1 MAKKM
6 QIGDMLVAAGYID
19 KSQLDQCLQVSIDT
33 GKRVGDIAVDKG
45 FITQENLYR
54 LLENQHN
61 VQYVDLYTL
70 SVAPEII
77 KFVSAEMAR
86 RNMLVPVKVE
96 NNVLFV
102 AMEDPKNFRALQQ
115 VRTATRMDVRP
126 MLASTRSIEHYI
138 ERVYGNVYVQA
149 AISEYGKGSG
159 YEAAMKEVIDSRSGN
174 VADGPIIQLV
184 NVLLEQAVTSGASDI
199 HVEPGETEVR
209 VRMRVDGV
217 LSVVLNAPIA
227 THNAMIARI
236 KIMSDL
242 NIAERRVPQDG
253 RIQIKILGRDV
264 DLRVSIVATVHGE
277 KAVLRLLDRSSFF
290 KPKEVLGFTP
300 ENLEK
305 FDSLL
310 TTPHGIILVAGP
322 TGSGKSTT
330 LYTMLADINDIRD
343 NLITI
348 EDPVEY
354 VLEGL
359 SQMQVNPKAGVD
371 FATGLRAILRQ
382 DPDVIL
388 VGEIRDTETVE
399 IAIRAAITGHLV
411 LSSIHT
417 NDAVSTIL
425 RLVDMGVPGYM
436 VATSV
441 VGIISQ
447 RLVRVICPQCKTT
460 YEPEE
465 SQLEAADIS
474 PEIAKTI
481 KFKRGEGCMACDL
494 KGYKGRRAVHEV
506 LVFDNEFRSLV
517 HANASVDEMRKS
529 AVKNG
534 MRPLKD
540 AAMTLLR
547 DGITT
552 IDEVIDI
559 VHGL

>member
-6 QIGDMLVAAGYID
+6 QLGEMLVAAGYLS
-19 KSQLDQCLQVSIDT
+19 KAQLDECLKISQET
-33 GKRVGDIAVDKG
+33 GKRLGNVAVEKG
-45 FITQENLYR
+45 YTTHENLYR
-54 LLENQHN
+54 VLENQHN
-61 VQYVDLYTL
+61 IQYVDLYTL
-70 SVAPEII
+70 DIVPEVIGT
-77 KFVSAEMAR
+77 VTHELAR
-86 RNMLVPVKVE
+86 RNMIVPVKIEDGVLYIAM
-96 NNVLFV
+96 NN
-102 AMEDPKNFRALQQ
+102 PKDFRALQQ
-115 VRTATRMDVRP
+115 VRTVTQMEVRP
-126 MLASTRSIEHYI
+126 VLSSTRSIEHFM
-138 ERVYGNVYVQA
+138 ERAYGNIHVQS
-149 AISEYGKGSG
+149 AISEYSKGAG
-159 YEAAMKEVIDSRSGN
+159 YEAAMKEIDAKDGN

-184 NVLLEQAVTSGASDI
+184 NGLLEQAVASGTSDI
-199 HVEPGETEVR
+199 HVEPGEHEVR
-209 VRMRVDGV
+209 VRMRIDGV
-217 LSVVLNAPIA
+217 LSVVLQAPIA
-227 THNAMIARI
+227 THSAIIARI

-253 RIQIKILGRDV
+253 RIQIKVLGREV
-264 DLRVSIVATVHGE
+264 DLRVSIVNTVHGE

-300 ENLEK
+300 ENLVK

-330 LYTMLADINDIRD
+330 LYTMLADINDIQD

-354 VLEGL
+354 VLDGL
-359 SQMQVNPKAGVD
+359 TQMQVNAKAGVD

-388 VGEIRDTETVE
+388 VGEIRDKETVE

-417 NDAVSTIL
+417 NDAVSTIF
-425 RLVDMGVPGYM
+425 RLVDMGVPDYM

-447 RLVRVICPQCKTT
+447 RLVRVICKQCAVT
-460 YEPEE
+460 YQPETK
-465 SQLEAADIS
+465 QLESAGIS
-474 PEIAKTI
+474 PEEAATI
-481 KFKRGEGCMACDL
+481 DFKRGEGCMGCDL
-494 KGYKGRRAVHEV
+494 KGYKGRRAVHEI
-506 LVFDNEFRSLV
+506 LVFDNPLRSMI
-517 HANASVDEMRKS
+517 HAGKAPDEMKAY
-529 AVKNG
+529 AVSSG
-534 MRPLKD
+534 MRTLKD

-547 DGITT
+547 NGVTT

-559 VHGL
+559 VHGI

>member
-19 KSQLDQCLQVSIDT
+19 KFQLDECLQVSIDT
-33 GKRVGDIAVDKG
+33 GKRVGDVAVDKG

-70 SVAPEII
+70 SVAPEVI
-77 KFVSAEMAR
+77 KYVSAEMAR

-96 NNVLFV
+96 NNILFV
-102 AMEDPKNFRALQQ
+102 AMEDPKNFRAINE
-115 VRTATRMDVRP
+115 VRTVSRMEVRP
-126 MLASTRSIEHYI
+126 MLASTRSIEHYL
-138 ERVYGNVYVQA
+138 ERVYGNIYVQA
-149 AISEYGKGSG
+149 AISEYSKGSG
-159 YEAAMKEVIDSRSGN
+159 YESAMKEIIDSRTGN
-174 VADGPIIQLV
+174 VGDGPIIQLV
-184 NVLLEQAVTSGASDI
+184 NVLLEQAVTSGTSDI

-217 LSVVLNAPIA
+217 LSIVLNAPIA
-227 THNAMIARI
+227 THAAMIARI

-253 RIQIKILGRDV
+253 RIQIRVLGRDV
-264 DLRVSIVATVHGE
+264 DLRVSIVPTVHGE

-290 KPKEVLGFTP
+290 KPKEVLGFTS

-354 VLEGL
+354 VLDGL
-359 SQMQVNPKAGVD
+359 TQMQVNVKAGMD

-388 VGEIRDTETVE
+388 VGEIRDQETVE
-399 IAIRAAITGHLV
+399 IAVRAAITGHLV

-425 RLVDMGVPGYM
+425 RLIDMGVPDYM

-447 RLVRVICPQCKTT
+447 RLVRVICPQCKET

-465 SQLEAADIS
+465 RELEAADIS
-474 PEIAKTI
+474 KEAAKSIA
-481 KFKRGEGCMACDL
+481 FKRGQGCMGCDL
-494 KGYKGRRAVHEV
+494 KGYKGRRAVHEI
-506 LVFDNEFRSLV
+506 LVFDNKFR
-517 HANASVDEMRKS
+517 NMITQGKSVEEMREY

-534 MRPLKD
+534 MQSLKQ
-540 AAMTLLR
+540 AAMSLLK

-552 IDEVIDI
+552 IDEMIDI
-559 VHGL
+559 VHGI

>member
-1 MAKKM
+1 MTKKM
-6 QIGDMLVAAGYID
+6 QIGDMLVSAGYID
-19 KSQLDQCLQVSIDT
+19 KNQLEECLRVSVDT
-33 GKRVGDIAVDKG
+33 GKRVGDVALDKG

-54 LLENQHN
+54 ILENQHN
-61 VQYVDLYTL
+61 VQYVDLYSL
-70 SVAPEII
+70 GAPPEVI
-77 KFVSAEMAR
+77 KYVSAEMAR

-96 NNVLFV
+96 NNILYV

-115 VRTATRMDVRP
+115 VRTASRMEVRP

-149 AISEYGKGSG
+149 AISEYGKDS
-159 YEAAMKEVIDSRSGN
+159 ETAMKEIIDSRSGN
-174 VADGPIIQLV
+174 VGDGPIIQLV
-184 NVLLEQAVTSGASDI
+184 NVLLEQAVTKGASDI

-227 THNAMIARI
+227 THNAMVARI

-253 RIQIKILGRDV
+253 RIQIKMLGRDV
-264 DLRVSIVATVHGE
+264 DIRVSIVPTVHGE

-290 KPKEVLGFTP
+290 KPKEVLGFTT

-310 TTPHGIILVAGP
+310 ATPHGIILVAGP

-330 LYTMLADINDIRD
+330 LYSMISDINDVRD

-354 VLEGL
+354 MLDGL
-359 SQMQVNPKAGVD
+359 TQMQVNTKAGMD

-382 DPDVIL
+382 DPDIIL
-388 VGEIRDTETVE
+388 VGEIRDKETVE

-425 RLVDMGVPGYM
+425 RLTDMGVPGYM

-447 RLVRVICPQCKTT
+447 RLVRVICPLCKITC
-460 YEPEE
+460 EPSE
-465 SQLEAADIS
+465 SLIAAAAIS
-474 PEIAKTI
+474 PEEAATI
-481 KFKRGEGCMACDL
+481 TFQKGKGCMSCDL
-494 KGYKGRRAVHEV
+494 KGYKGRRAVHEI
-506 LVFDNEFRSLV
+506 LIFDNKLKALI
-517 HANASVDEMRKS
+517 HANKSVDEMREY
-529 AVKNG
+529 AQQNG
-534 MRPLKD
+534 MQSLRQ
-540 AAMTLLR
+540 AAVNLLR
-547 DGITT
+547 EGITT
-552 IDEVIDI
+552 LEEVVKI
-559 VHGL
+559 VHVRSV

>member
-19 KSQLDQCLQVSIDT
+19 KAQLDQCLKISLES
-33 GKRVGDIAVDKG
+33 GKRVGDVAVDKG
-45 FITQENLYR
+45 YITQENLYR

-61 VQYVDLYTL
+61 VPYVDLYVL
-70 SVAPEII
+70 HVAPDVV
-77 KFVSAEMAR
+77 KYVSAEVAR

-96 NNVLFV
+96 NNVLYV
-102 AMEDPKNFRALQQ
+102 AMEDPKNFRALNQ
-115 VRTATRMDVRP
+115 VRTTARMEVRP

-149 AISEYGKGSG
+149 AITEYSKGGG
-159 YEAAMKEVIDSRSGN
+159 YETAMKEIIDSRSGN
-174 VADGPIIQLV
+174 VGDGPIIQLV
-184 NVLLEQAVTSGASDI
+184 NAMLEQAVTSGASDI
-199 HVEPGETEVR
+199 HIEPGETEVR

-227 THNAMIARI
+227 THSAIIARI

-253 RIQIKILGRDV
+253 RIQIKILGREV

-310 TTPHGIILVAGP
+310 NTPHGVILVAGP

-354 VLEGL
+354 MLDGL
-359 SQMQVNPKAGVD
+359 TQMQVNHKAGVD

-388 VGEIRDTETVE
+388 VGEIRDQETVE

-425 RLVDMGVPGYM
+425 RLTDMGVPGYM
-436 VATSV
+436 VSTSV

-447 RLVRVICPQCKTT
+447 RLVRVICPQCKVT
-460 YEPEE
+460 YVPEDAV
-465 SQLEAADIS
+465 LEAAHIS
-474 PEIAKTI
+474 PEEAKNIT
-481 KFKRGEGCMACDL
+481 FKRGEGCMACDL
-494 KGYKGRRAVHEV
+494 KGYKGRRAVHEI
-506 LVFDNEFRSLV
+506 LVFDSKFRAMVS
-517 HANASVDEMRKS
+517 SGKS
-529 AVKNG
+529 IEELRDYAVANG
-534 MRPLKD
+534 MIPLKD
-540 AAMTLLR
+540 AAMRLLK

-552 IDEVIDI
+552 VDELVDI

>member
-1 MAKKM
+1 
-6 QIGDMLVAAGYID
+6 
-19 KSQLDQCLQVSIDT
+19 
-33 GKRVGDIAVDKG
+33 
-45 FITQENLYR
+45 
-54 LLENQHN
+54 
-61 VQYVDLYTL
+61 
-70 SVAPEII
+70 
-77 KFVSAEMAR
+77 
-86 RNMLVPVKVE
+86 
-96 NNVLFV
+96 
-102 AMEDPKNFRALQQ
+102 ME
-115 VRTATRMDVRP
+115 VRP
-126 MLASTRSIEHYI
+126 MLASTRSIEHFL
-138 ERVYGNVYVQA
+138 ERVYGNIYVQA
-149 AISEYGKGSG
+149 AISEYSKGSG
-159 YEAAMKEVIDSRSGN
+159 YEAAMKEVIDSRTGN
-174 VADGPIIQLV
+174 VGDGPIIQLV
-184 NVLLEQAVTSGASDI
+184 NVLLEQAVTSGTSDI
-199 HVEPGETEVR
+199 HIEPGEAEVR

-227 THNAMIARI
+227 THAAIIARI

-253 RIQIKILGRDV
+253 RIQIRILGRDV
-264 DLRVSIVATVHGE
+264 DLRVSIVPTVHGE

-354 VLEGL
+354 MLDGL
-359 SQMQVNPKAGVD
+359 TQMQVNAKAGMD
-371 FATGLRAILRQ
+371 FASGLRAILRQ

-388 VGEIRDTETVE
+388 VGEIRDQETVE
-399 IAIRAAITGHLV
+399 IAVRAAITGHLV

-447 RLVRVICPQCKTT
+447 RLVRVICPQCRVT
-460 YEPEE
+460 YEPEKT
-465 SQLEAADIS
+465 QIEAADIS
-474 PEIAKTI
+474 PEDAKNI
-481 KFKRGEGCMACDL
+481 VFKKGEGCMGCDL
-494 KGYKGRRAVHEV
+494 KGYKGRRAVHEI
-506 LVFDNEFRSLV
+506 LVFDNKFRNLV
-517 HANASVDEMRKS
+517 HANATVEEMKNY

-534 MRPLKD
+534 MKTLKE
-540 AAMTLLR
+540 AAMTLLK

-552 IDEVIDI
+552 VDEVIDI

>member
-19 KSQLDQCLQVSIDT
+19 KHQLDECLKVSLDT
-33 GKRVGDIAVDKG
+33 GKRVGDIAVEKG

-61 VQYVDLYTL
+61 VQYVDLY
-70 SVAPEII
+70 SVSVPPEVI
-77 KFVSAEMAR
+77 KYVPAEMAR
-86 RNMLVPVKVE
+86 RNMLAPVRVE
-96 NNVLFV
+96 NNVLYV
-102 AMEDPKNFRALQQ
+102 AMEDPKNFRALNQ
-115 VRTATRMDVRP
+115 VRTTSRMEVRP
-126 MLASTRSIEHYI
+126 MLASTKSIENYI

-149 AISEYGKGSG
+149 AISEYSKGSG
-159 YEAAMKEVIDSRSGN
+159 YEAAVKDVIDSRSGN
-174 VADGPIIQLV
+174 MGDAPIIQLV
-184 NVLLEQAVTSGASDI
+184 NTLLEQAVKMGASDI
-199 HVEPGETEVR
+199 HIEPGETEVR

-217 LSVVLNAPIA
+217 LSVILNAPIA
-227 THNAMIARI
+227 TLPAMIARI

-253 RIQIKILGRDV
+253 RIQIKVLGRDV
-264 DLRVSIVATVHGE
+264 DLRVSIVATVNGE

-290 KPKEVLGFTP
+290 KPKEVLGFTE
-300 ENLEK
+300 ENLKK

-310 TTPHGIILVAGP
+310 TTPHGIVLVAGP

-354 VLEGL
+354 ALEGL
-359 SQMQVNPKAGVD
+359 TQMQVNPKAGVD

-388 VGEIRDTETVE
+388 VGEIRDKETVE

-417 NDAVSTIL
+417 NDAVATIF
-425 RLVDMGVPGYM
+425 RLIDMGVPDYM
-436 VATSV
+436 VSTAV

-447 RLVRVICPQCKTT
+447 RLVRVICPQCKVS
-460 YEPEE
+460 YMPEE
-465 SQLEAADIS
+465 AQLAAAHISAEEAAAIS
-474 PEIAKTI
+474 
-481 KFKRGEGCMACDL
+481 FKRGEGCMGCDL
-494 KGYKGRRAVHEV
+494 KGYKGRRAVHEI
-506 LVFDNEFRSLV
+506 LVFDNTLRTMINKQAPVTELREYAISAGMQSLRV
-517 HANASVDEMRKS
+517 
-529 AVKNG
+529 
-534 MRPLKD
+534 
-540 AAMTLLR
+540 AATKLVR

-552 IDEVIDI
+552 IDELI
-559 VHGL
+559 

>member
-19 KSQLDQCLQVSIDT
+19 KIQLEECLKDRSET
-33 GKRVGDIAVDKG
+33 GKRVGDVAVERG

-70 SVAPEII
+70 SVAPEVI
-77 KFVSAEMAR
+77 KYVSAEMAR

-96 NNVLFV
+96 GNMLYV
-102 AMEDPKNFRALQQ
+102 AMENPKDFRAINQ
-115 VRTATRMDVRP
+115 VRTATRMEVRP

-149 AISEYGKGSG
+149 AISEYSKGSG
-159 YEAAMKEVIDSRSGN
+159 YEAAMKEIIDSRSGN
-174 VADGPIIQLV
+174 VGDGPIIQLV

-199 HVEPGETEVR
+199 HIEPGEAEVR
-209 VRMRVDGV
+209 VRMRIDGV

-253 RIQIKILGRDV
+253 RIQIKIMGRDV

-290 KPKEVLGFTP
+290 KPKEVLGFTS

-310 TTPHGIILVAGP
+310 TTPHGVILVAGP

-354 VLEGL
+354 MLEGL
-359 SQMQVNPKAGVD
+359 TQMQVNHKAGVD

-388 VGEIRDTETVE
+388 VGEIRDQETVE

-436 VATSV
+436 VSTSV

-460 YEPEE
+460 YEPDPTMI
-465 SQLEAADIS
+465 EAAGIS
-474 PEIAKTI
+474 PEEAKEI
-481 KFKRGEGCMACDL
+481 NFRMGQGCMGCDL
-494 KGYKGRRAVHEV
+494 KGYKGRRAVHEI
-506 LVFDNEFRSLV
+506 LVFDNKLRNMIN
-517 HANASVDEMRKS
+517 ANKSVEEMREYAISAGMKS
-529 AVKNG
+529 
-534 MRPLKD
+534 LKE

-552 IDEVIDI
+552 VDELVDI
-559 VHGL
+559 VHGI

>member
-19 KSQLDQCLQVSIDT
+19 KVQLSECLTTSLET
-33 GKRVGDIAVDKG
+33 GKRVGDVAVDKG

-70 SVAPEII
+70 SVAPEVIRY
-77 KFVSAEMAR
+77 VSAEMAR

-96 NNVLFV
+96 NNILYV

-115 VRTATRMDVRP
+115 VRTIARMEVRP

-138 ERVYGNVYVQA
+138 ERVYGNIYVQA
-149 AISEYGKGSG
+149 AISEYSKGSG
-159 YEAAMKEVIDSRSGN
+159 YEVAMKEIIDSRSGN
-174 VADGPIIQLV
+174 VGDGPIIQLV

-217 LSVVLNAPIA
+217 LAVVLNAPIA
-227 THNAMIARI
+227 TLNAMIARI
-236 KIMSDL
+236 KIMADL

-388 VGEIRDTETVE
+388 VGEIRDKETVE

-417 NDAVSTIL
+417 NDAVATIL
-425 RLVDMGVPGYM
+425 RLTDMGVPGYM

-447 RLVRVICPQCKTT
+447 RLVRVICPQCKVS
-460 YEPEE
+460 YEPEGH
-465 SQLEAADIS
+465 LIEAADIS
-474 PEIAKTI
+474 PEEAREIV
-481 KFKRGEGCMACDL
+481 FKRGEGCMACDL

-506 LVFDNEFRSLV
+506 LVFDNKFRSLI
-517 HANASVDEMRKS
+517 HANKTVEEMREH
-529 AVKNG
+529 AVAHG
-534 MRPLKD
+534 MKPLRE
-540 AAMTLLR
+540 AAMQLLK

-552 IDEVIDI
+552 IEELIDI

>member
-6 QIGDMLVAAGYID
+6 QIGDMLVMAGYID
-19 KSQLDQCLQVSIDT
+19 NVQLDECLQVSVET
-33 GKRVGDIAVDKG
+33 GKRVGDVAVDKG

-70 SVAPEII
+70 SVAPEVIRY
-77 KFVSAEMAR
+77 VPAEMAR

-96 NNVLFV
+96 NNILYV
-102 AMEDPKNFRALQQ
+102 AMEDPKNFRVLSQ
-115 VRTATRMDVRP
+115 VRTVARMEVRP

-138 ERVYGNVYVQA
+138 ERVYGNVHVQA
-149 AISEYGKGSG
+149 AISEYSKGSG
-159 YEAAMKEVIDSRSGN
+159 YEAEMKEIIDSRSGN
-174 VADGPIIQLV
+174 VGDGPIIQLV
-184 NVLLEQAVTSGASDI
+184 NALLEQAVISGASDI
-199 HVEPGETEVR
+199 HIEPGETEVR
-209 VRMRVDGV
+209 ARMRVDGV

-227 THNAMIARI
+227 TLNAMIARI
-236 KIMSDL
+236 KIMSNL

-253 RIQIKILGRDV
+253 RIHIKVLGRDV
-264 DLRVSIVATVHGE
+264 DLRVSIVATVYGE

-310 TTPHGIILVAGP
+310 ATPHGIILVAGP

-330 LYTMLADINDIRD
+330 LYTMLAGINDIRD

-359 SQMQVNPKAGVD
+359 TQMQVNPKAGVD

-388 VGEIRDTETVE
+388 VGEIRDNETVE

-425 RLVDMGVPGYM
+425 RLTDMGVPGYM
-436 VATSV
+436 VATSI

-447 RLVRVICPQCKTT
+447 RLMRVICPQCKIT

-465 SQLEAADIS
+465 SQLAAAGISLEEAREIS
-474 PEIAKTI
+474 
-481 KFKRGEGCMACDL
+481 FKKGEGCMACDL
-494 KGYKGRRAVHEV
+494 KGYKGRRAVHEI
-506 LVFDNEFRSLV
+506 LVFDNNFRVLV
-517 HANASVDEMRKS
+517 HANKSVEEMKKY
-529 AVKNG
+529 AVSNG
-534 MRPLKD
+534 MQTLKQ
-540 AAMTLLR
+540 AAMQLLK

-552 IDEVIDI
+552 IDEVVDI

>member
-19 KSQLDQCLQVSIDT
+19 KVQLDECLQVSIDT
-33 GKRVGDIAVDKG
+33 GKRVGDIAVEKG

-70 SVAPEII
+70 AVAPEVI

-96 NNVLFV
+96 NNILFV

-115 VRTATRMDVRP
+115 VRTATRMEVRP

-138 ERVYGNVYVQA
+138 ERVYGNIYVQQA
-149 AISEYGKGSG
+149 VSEYSKGAG
-159 YEAAMKEVIDSRSGN
+159 YEAAVKEVIDSRTGN
-174 VADGPIIQLV
+174 VGDGPIIQLV
-184 NVLLEQAVTSGASDI
+184 NVLLEQAVSNGASDI

-227 THNAMIARI
+227 TLNAMIARI
-236 KIMSDL
+236 KIMADL

-253 RIQIKILGRDV
+253 RIQLKILGRDV

-305 FDSLL
+305 FESLL
-310 TTPHGIILVAGP
+310 TTPHGIILAAGP

-330 LYTMLADINDIRD
+330 LYTMLSDINDIRD

-399 IAIRAAITGHLV
+399 IAVRAAITGHLV

-447 RLVRVICPQCKTT
+447 RLVRVICPQCKVA

-465 SQLEAADIS
+465 SQIEAAHID
-474 PEIAKTI
+474 PDEAREIT
-481 KFKRGEGCMACDL
+481 FRRGQGCMACDL

-506 LVFDNEFRSLV
+506 LVFDSKFRALV
-517 HANASVDEMRKS
+517 HANASVEEMRKH
-529 AVKNG
+529 AVEHG
-534 MRPLKD
+534 MKPLKE

>member
-1 MAKKM
+1 
-6 QIGDMLVAAGYID
+6 MLVAAGYID
-19 KSQLDQCLQVSIDT
+19 KFQLDECLQASIES

-70 SVAPEII
+70 SVPPEVI
-77 KFVSAEMAR
+77 KYVSAEMAR

-96 NNVLFV
+96 NNILYV

-115 VRTATRMDVRP
+115 VRTTSRMEVRP

-149 AISEYGKGSG
+149 AISEYSKGSG
-159 YEAAMKEVIDSRSGN
+159 YETAMKEIIDSRSGN
-174 VADGPIIQLV
+174 VGDGPIIQLV
-184 NVLLEQAVTSGASDI
+184 NVLLEQAVSSGTSDI
-199 HVEPGETEVR
+199 HIEPGETEVR
-209 VRMRVDGV
+209 VRNRVDGV

-227 THNAMIARI
+227 THSAMIARI

-253 RIQIKILGRDV
+253 RIQIRVLGRDV
-264 DLRVSIVATVHGE
+264 DLRVSIVPTVHGE

-354 VLEGL
+354 ILDGL
-359 SQMQVNPKAGVD
+359 TQMQVNAKAGMD
-371 FATGLRAILRQ
+371 FASGLRAILRQ

-388 VGEIRDTETVE
+388 LGEIRDQETVE
-399 IAIRAAITGHLV
+399 IAVRAAITGHLV

-425 RLVDMGVPGYM
+425 RLIDMGVPGYM

-447 RLVRVICPQCKTT
+447 RLVRVICPQCRVS
-460 YEPEE
+460 YDPEATL
-465 SQLEAADIS
+465 LEAADIS
-474 PEIAKTI
+474 EEEAKNI
-481 KFKRGEGCMACDL
+481 DFKRGEGCMGCDL
-494 KGYKGRRAVHEV
+494 KGYKGRRAVHEI
-506 LVFDNEFRSLV
+506 LVFDNKFRNLV
-517 HANASVDEMRKS
+517 HANSTVEVMKDY

-534 MRPLKD
+534 MKTLKE

>member
-6 QIGDMLVAAGYID
+6 QIGDMLVAAGYIN
-19 KSQLDQCLQVSIDT
+19 KIQLEECLKAGKDT
-33 GKRVGDIAVDKG
+33 DKRVGDIAVERG
-45 FITQENLYR
+45 YITQENLYR

-61 VQYVDLYTL
+61 VQYVDLYTIQ
-70 SVAPEII
+70 VPPE
-77 KFVSAEMAR
+77 VSKLVSIEVAR
-86 RNMLVPVKVE
+86 RNVLVPVKIE
-96 NNVLFV
+96 NNILYV

-115 VRTATRMDVRP
+115 VRTVAHMDVRP
-126 MLASTRSIEHYI
+126 MLASKRSIESCI

-149 AISEYGKGSG
+149 AVTEFGGKGMESV
-159 YEAAMKEVIDSRSGN
+159 MKEVIDSKSGN
-174 VADGPIIQLV
+174 VGDGPIIQLV

-199 HVEPGETEVR
+199 HIEPGELEVR
-209 VRMRVDGV
+209 VRMRIDGV

-227 THNAMIARI
+227 THSAMIARI

-264 DLRVSIVATVHGE
+264 DLRVSIVSTVHGE

-290 KPKEVLGFTP
+290 KPKDVLGFTP
-300 ENLEK
+300 QNLEK

-330 LYTMLADINDIRD
+330 LYTMLADINDVRD

-359 SQMQVNPKAGVD
+359 TQMQVNPKAGVD

-388 VGEIRDTETVE
+388 VGEIRDKETVE
-399 IAIRAAITGHLV
+399 IAVRAAITGHLV

-425 RLVDMGVPGYM
+425 RLVDMGVPDYM

-447 RLVRVICPQCKTT
+447 RLVRVICPQCKVD
-460 YEPEE
+460 YEPTQNELESAHISNEE
-465 SQLEAADIS
+465 AK
-474 PEIAKTI
+474 EIN
-481 KFKRGEGCMACDL
+481 FKRGAGCMGCDL
-494 KGYKGRRAVHEV
+494 KGYKGRRAVHEI
-506 LVFDNEFRSLV
+506 LVFDNKFRNMI
-517 HANASVDEMRKS
+517 HDKKSVDEMRNY
-529 AVKNG
+529 AETHGG
-534 MRPLKD
+534 MQSLRN
-540 AAMTLLR
+540 AAMTLLKN
-547 DGITT
+547 GITT
-552 IDEVIDI
+552 IEEMVDI